1 MWPKTVHWEKLRF
14 GVEIEFVDYDEVL
27 NTVELC
33 LRFVAAVGEARTLP
47 SDPRSFALALGA
59 PVVGYPAALV
69 PPKWFQ
75 ERMWLEDSLIPALSQ
90 LAVKLVPNGEIHHI
104 LPVSDGFL
112 VAIEDADGQLFQYV
126 VQPPVSD
133 WKLARQI

>member
-33 LRFVAAVGEARTLP
+33 LRFVAAVGEARMLP
-47 SDPRSFALALGA
+47 SDPRSLALALGA
-59 PVVGYPAALV
+59 PVVGYPAVLV

-90 LAVKLVPNGEIHHI
+90 LAFKLVPNGEIHHI
-104 LPVSDGFL
+104 LPVPDGFL
-112 VAIEDADGQLFQYV
+112 VAIEDTEGQLFKYV
-126 VQPPVSD
+126 VQPPTSD
-133 WKLARQI
+133 WKLVRQI